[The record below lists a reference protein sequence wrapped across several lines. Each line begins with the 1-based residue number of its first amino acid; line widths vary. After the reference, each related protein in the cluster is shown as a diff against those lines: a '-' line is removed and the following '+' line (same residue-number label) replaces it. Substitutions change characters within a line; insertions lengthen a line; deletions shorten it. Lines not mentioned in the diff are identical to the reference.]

1 MLWYSSL
8 IFCQV
13 CVGEGGADNFD
24 DVASEEGTEAGGGTE
39 TATFGEGV
47 EETC

>member
-1 MLWYSSL
+1 MVFLSYFLPSM
-8 IFCQV
+8 F
-13 CVGEGGADNFD
+13 GEGGADYFD
-24 DVASEEGTEAGGGTE
+24 DVASEEGTEAGGGTK